1 MLMVFVWVVIV
12 LLGLQLMLL
21 ALLITSKIRLL
32 RRDGVVEEQI
42 EAVSPHFIAYI
53 EGTTNSAPEL
63 ELGLKWRISVAEGI
77 LNRISSSF
85 EEEAAKKRL
94 SELAEKYLS
103 SHYRSTLKG
112 GKWADRINALYFI
125 EDFHMMSLRQD
136 VYVHYQS
143 LRKHDEEFRQCLLT
157 ATSLQESRL
166 LKDILEHESI
176 STGLIKEILF
186 RLDDTYLEEMMRRV
200 ESDAVTSE
208 KVLYAFITFLGE
220 QKNRRFYPF
229 IEGKLCDDRKEV
241 RLKAMSSLC
250 DFEEFSNP
258 HLLAPF
264 FTSEYWEER
273 MYAAKIA
280 GACGLTQYQSSMI
293 ELFSDSV
300 WWVRFSAA
308 DNIYKFQE
316 GDALLAQVSHEHS
329 DDYARDI
336 AKHMLTRRGG
346 RGNEW

>member
-1 MLMVFVWVVIV
+1 MLLVFIWIVVV

-21 ALLITSKIRLL
+21 ALVITSKIRSL
-32 RRDGVVEEQI
+32 RREGVVEEQI
-42 EAVSPHFIAYI
+42 EAKSSHFIAYI
-53 EGTTNSAPEL
+53 EGTTDSAPEL
-63 ELGLKWRISVAEGI
+63 DIGLKWRNSVVEGI
-77 LNRISSSF
+77 LDRISSSF
-85 EEEAAKKRL
+85 EEETAKKRL

-103 SHYRSTLKG
+103 SHYRSTLKR

-125 EDFHMMSLRQD
+125 EDFYMSSLRED
-136 VYVHYQS
+136 VFVHFQS
-143 LRKHDEEFRQCLLT
+143 LKKQDEEFRQCLLT

-166 LKDILEHESI
+166 LNDILENESI

-186 RLDDTYLEEMMRRV
+186 RLDDTFLEEMMRRI

-208 KVLYAFITFLGE
+208 KVLFAFITFLGE
-220 QKNRRFYPF
+220 QKNLRFYPF
-229 IEGKLCDDRKEV
+229 IEGKLFDERKEV
-241 RLKAMSSLC
+241 RLKAMNSLSN
-250 DFEEFSNP
+250 FEEFSNP

-264 FTSEYWEER
+264 FTSEDWEER

-280 GACGLTQYQSSMI
+280 GACGLTQYQSSMV

-316 GDALLAQVSHEHS
+316 GDALLAQVSHKHS

-346 RGNEW
+346 RGK